1 MQPKWHFLS
10 SDPSLRDTALQFL
23 QRWENNLNFSIHS
36 SGTTG
41 DPQLHTFEKDQLIQ
55 SAQASITAL
64 DLKYQTRAL
73 LCLPL
78 TSVGGLML
86 MARSLVADFDL
97 FLTTPTSRPLKDLS
111 VSIDFIAM
119 VPTQLQQSLTHD
131 LQQLK
136 KISKI
141 LVGGG
146 ALSAEQ
152 VLACQKA
159 QLEVW
164 QSYGMTET
172 LSHVALRK
180 VSPTETPYF
189 EALPGITFSQENDC
203 LCIHYPHLY
212 PNGLRTKD
220 LVQLHNSTQFTWLG
234 RADHAINSGGFKI
247 IPEFLEAKL
256 APYFSIP
263 FFITGLADP
272 KWGERVVIV
281 FETTSKP
288 DVSVLNTLQLPAAE
302 KPRQYACIPH
312 FERTDTQKI
321 RRNAILQKLNH
332 DDWRSL

>member
-55 SAQASITAL
+55 SAQGSITAL

-86 MARSLVADFDL
+86 MARSLVANFDL
-97 FLTTPTSRPLKDLS
+97 FLTTPTSRPLQGLS
-111 VSIDFIAM
+111 VSVDFMAM

-152 VLACQKA
+152 LLACQEA

-203 LCIHYPHLY
+203 LRIHYPALSKSS
-212 PNGLRTKD
+212 LLTKD
-220 LVQLHNSTQFTWLG
+220 LVQLHNATQFTWLG
-234 RADHAINSGGFKI
+234 RADNAINSGGVKV
-247 IPEFLEAKL
+247 IPEILESKL
-256 APYFSIP
+256 APYISVP
-263 FFITGLADP
+263 FFVTGLEDT
-272 KWGERVVIV
+272 KWGQLVAIV
-281 FETTSKP
+281 LEAHTAP
-288 DVSVLNTLQLPAAE
+288 DLHFLNTMALSAAE
-302 KPRQYACIPH
+302 RPKRFAILPH
-312 FERTDTQKI
+312 FDRTETQKI
-321 RRNAILQKLNH
+321 RRETVLKKLN
-332 DDWRSL
+332 DVDWRSL

>member
-1 MQPKWHFLS
+1 MQPKWQFLS
-10 SDPSLRDTALQFL
+10 TDPSLKEAAAQFL
-23 QRWENNLNFSIHS
+23 HRWQNDLSFPIKS

-41 DPQLHTFEKDQLIQ
+41 DPQLHTFEKDQLIH

-97 FLTTPTSRPLKDLS
+97 FLTTPTSRPLQDLS
-111 VSIDFIAM
+111 ISVDFIAM

-152 VLACQKA
+152 LLACQEA

-203 LCIHYPHLY
+203 LCIHYPNLY

-220 LVQLHNSTQFTWLG
+220 LVQLHNSNQFTWLG
-234 RADHAINSGGFKI
+234 RADNAINSGGFKI

-256 APYFSIP
+256 ALYFSIP

-288 DVSVLNTLQLPAAE
+288 DVSVLNTLQLTAAE